1 MSEELRSTIR
11 SVVVK
16 PSEALPTLYVGGDY
30 NKPVPTPGEGAA
42 AAAGEIVEE
51 AAEEFDDLIEQALTT
66 AEAEDIGAVILF
78 PIILPVAVIAGAIVG
93 GAATMVM
100 AQIQEFRD
108 NLTGE
113 LGENDTRPLPTDVLA
128 EDLLSYLETLS
139 DIDATP
145 YSAQAPLPTDA
156 DAILTVEVTGL
167 TVIVDGG
174 DAIMTTTATAD
185 LRRVQD
191 NSVVYY
197 RSYRFVDKDSLRSW
211 TRNDNALWIDYVER
225 TRHYFTRTISDDFF
239 ERIILRHVLR
249 PARSDSFS
257 GGSGGGWSGTVKTSK
272 PTLAWELFLLG
283 GDAYGSW
290 TEQIEE
296 TDIVYDLEIYDGS
309 RLIYSADDIPTPFHE
324 VREPLAGCT
333 TFSWSV
339 RPVYQ
344 IDGKSR
350 AGDWMG
356 QSTFLSRINPPGT
369 PTNPDSPELSQG
381 YPQIKTR
388 CR

>member
-16 PSEALPTLYVGGDY
+16 PSETRPTLYVGGDY
-30 NKPVPTPGEGAA
+30 ARPVPTAAGGAA
-42 AAAGEIVEE
+42 VAAGEVVEE
-51 AAEEFDDLIEQALTT
+51 LIDEASTGDDEAFAAI
-66 AEAEDIGAVILF
+66 ILA
-78 PIILPVAVIAGAIVG
+78 PIILPVGMIAGAIVG

-156 DAILTVEVTGL
+156 DAILAVEVTGL

-174 DAIMTTTATAD
+174 DAIMTITATAD
-185 LRRVQD
+185 LRRVRD
-191 NSVVYY
+191 DSVVYY

-239 ERIILRHVLR
+239 ERIVLRHVLR